1 MPKIRSLF
9 DKSKPIDRR
18 IERVIQYRSSD
29 QELLKREIGEYV
41 ATRSIEDS
49 FYKLLSQ
56 LEEGLSGDR
65 EHEIGIWV
73 SGFYG
78 SGKSSFTKYLGLSLD
93 PATTLDGRPFRE
105 WLQERFQ
112 SQQVS
117 ALLAAL
123 VAKHK
128 PTVVLLDLST
138 EALAGTA
145 MLPVSTVLY
154 YKIMEWAG

>member
-1 MPKIRSLF
+1 MAKIRSLF
-9 DKSKPIDRR
+9 DRSRPIDRR

-29 QELLKREIGEYV
+29 QELLKGEISEYV

-56 LEEGLSGDR
+56 LEEGLSGNR

-78 SGKSSFTKYLGLSLD
+78 SGKSSFTKYLGMSLD
-93 PATTLDGRPFRE
+93 TSTTLDGRPFRD
-105 WLQERFQ
+105 WLQDRVG
-112 SQQVS
+112 SQQVRALLS
-117 ALLAAL
+117 ALAS
-123 VAKHK
+123 KHK

-138 EALAGTA
+138 DALAGAA

-154 YKIMEWAG
+154 YKTL